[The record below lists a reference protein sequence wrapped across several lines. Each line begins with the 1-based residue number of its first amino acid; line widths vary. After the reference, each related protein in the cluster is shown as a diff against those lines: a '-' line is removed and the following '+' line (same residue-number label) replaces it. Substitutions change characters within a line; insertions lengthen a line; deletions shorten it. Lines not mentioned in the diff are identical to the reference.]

1 MAGMS
6 SAWQSVL
13 AGLPILVVHLLLT
26 TGLLL
31 GGVAL
36 YVSLAPYR
44 ELELIREGNVAG
56 AIVLSGQTFGLV
68 IPLGM
73 MLATAVNIPDIIL
86 WGVITVV
93 LQFIAIAAVRLSI
106 RHLPALI
113 KRGDIAPALLLAC
126 AQVAAGILT
135 ASALAR

>member
-1 MAGMS
+1 MTGMS

-13 AGLPILVVHLLLT
+13 AGLPILVVHLALT
-26 TGLLL
+26 TGFLL

-56 AIVLSGQTFGLV
+56 AVVLSGQTLGLV

-106 RHLPALI
+106 RNLPALI
-113 KRGDIAPALLLAC
+113 KRGDTAPALVLAC
-126 AQVAAGILT
+126 AQISAGILI
-135 ASALAR
+135 AAALAR